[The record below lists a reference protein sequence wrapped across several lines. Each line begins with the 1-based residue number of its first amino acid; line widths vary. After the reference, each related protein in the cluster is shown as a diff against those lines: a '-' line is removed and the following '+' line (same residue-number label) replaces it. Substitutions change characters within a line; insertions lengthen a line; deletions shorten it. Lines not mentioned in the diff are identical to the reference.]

1 MAIFNENYIKDFFTK
16 KKEINFITF
25 EPNDTYK
32 VGSELN
38 ANLYKNEPN
47 NDKEAFIKH
56 IGSSIKIQGNKLIIP
71 NKQIA
76 FYDSDKYLYD
86 MIKVKAILDTK
97 NNKYIECTV
106 EKILDKNKS
115 NRQYAKKFGFEIE
128 FENSKAD
135 VDKESKIRKTEIT
148 KVLKIAKDTLKLT
161 NAKFNYKLPA
171 YVLSISDDDIQDFI
185 NCEEDYADI
194 IKGSIISEDEYK
206 ELNNMPKDEYRKLI
220 NNRWEIEEF
229 LMNTIKKNVKS
240 DSSIRG
246 NIEDDGDKTDFI
258 IQYTLE

>member
-1 MAIFNENYIKDFFTK
+1 MAIFNESYIKEFFFNKTK
-16 KKEINFITF
+16 AINFITF
-25 EPNDTYK
+25 EPSGMYK
-32 VGSELN
+32 EGSNLN
-38 ANLYKNEPN
+38 SNLYKNEPDT
-47 NDKEAFIKH
+47 DKEAFIKH
-56 IGSSIKIQGNKLIIP
+56 IKHSVKIEKDKLIIP
-71 NKQIA
+71 NKERL
-76 FYDSDKYLYD
+76 FYNSDKYLWD
-86 MIKVKAILDTK
+86 MIKVSAMLDNK
-97 NNKYIECTV
+97 NNRYTDCFV
-106 EKILDKNKS
+106 EKILDTKS
-115 NRQYAKKFGFEIE
+115 YRQYAKKFGFKIE
-128 FENSKAD
+128 FENSKDD

-148 KVLKIAKDTLKLT
+148 KILKIAKDTLKLT
-161 NAKFNYKLPA
+161 TTKFNYKLPA

-220 NNRWEIEEF
+220 NDRWEIEEF
-229 LMNTIKKNVKS
+229 LINAIKKNVKS